1 MLRLIILI
9 VCCVFYQVDCQ
20 SVAQQCLTEQIR
32 NNAGNTR
39 QLAIQQSPET
49 TTLNAF
55 RSICSNFD
63 SYIRCFQSRLPG
75 SIDSTDR
82 FLTLMFDYR
91 AMWTAYRGLCSDL
104 NVLATRIRCLLSTP
118 EVRRCYDIFNQG
130 VTQVVNLQSQ
140 SRLDEYGL
148 RNLACNVSVQRY
160 QCETQVY
167 SFCDAQ
173 AGEIMQSFF
182 YAGVPPTCR
191 DYTGTYSRYTH
202 MYGSG
207 EITSISNL
215 LFTLPIFLIISKWL

>member
-1 MLRLIILI
+1 MYRLLFITVVGL
-9 VCCVFYQVDCQ
+9 FYQVEGQ

-32 NNAGNTR
+32 NNVGTR
-39 QLAIQQSPET
+39 QLGLQQSPET

-63 SYIRCFQSRLPG
+63 NYIRCFETRLPG

-82 FLTLMFDYR
+82 FLSLMFDYR
-91 AMWTAYRGLCSDL
+91 AMWIAYRGLCSDL
-104 NVLATRIRCLLSTP
+104 PILQNRIRCLLSTP
-118 EVRRCYDIFNQG
+118 EVRRCYDNFNQG
-130 VTQVVNLQSQ
+130 VSQVVNIQGQ
-140 SRLDEYGL
+140 GRLDEYGL
-148 RNLACNVSVQRY
+148 RNMACNVSLQRY

-191 DYTGTYSRYTH
+191 DNSGIYSRYIH
-202 MYGSG
+202 LYGAG
-207 EITSISNL
+207 ETARISTML
-215 LFTLPIFLIISKWL
+215 FLIPIVLGLSKLL